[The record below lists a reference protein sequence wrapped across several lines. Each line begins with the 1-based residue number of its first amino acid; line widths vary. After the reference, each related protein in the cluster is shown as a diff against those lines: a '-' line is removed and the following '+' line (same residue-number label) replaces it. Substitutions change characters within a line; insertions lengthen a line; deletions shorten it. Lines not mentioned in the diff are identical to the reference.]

1 MKKTKQHYIQT
12 ICFLLMIVA
21 CIFAMSPIKTWASE
35 TKTYGDFNYCYNE
48 EYEGIEILKY
58 KGDAKTVKIP
68 EAIDGIPVKV
78 IGYWAFHKK
87 SVRGKNK
94 TMKKVVV
101 PESVVVIKE
110 RTSLRPSSSG
120 TPRR

>member
-35 TKTYGDFNYCYNE
+35 IKIYGEFKYRYNE

-68 EAIDGIPVKV
+68 EAIEGIPVKV
-78 IGYWAFHKK
+78 IGSWVCQKKGAFT
-87 SVRGKNK
+87 KNK
-94 TMKKVVV
+94 TVYQS
-101 PESVVVIKE
+101 P
-110 RTSLRPSSSG
+110 P
-120 TPRR
+120 